1 MITGRGWG
9 TRAAQPAPV
18 RRHRRPSRGWRP
30 CRPVLRQPRTGCAHP
45 IPRTDRD
52 VIILTR
58 LGGHQVAVNPDL
70 IERAEPT
77 PDTVL
82 TMFDGHKIV
91 VAESVDE
98 VIDAVRSWRAS
109 VAAEAFGLTH
119 SAADPAESP
128 AELAAHSALSSSM
141 ARVLR
146 LPLSDRDGED

>member
-1 MITGRGWG
+1 M
-9 TRAAQPAPV
+9 
-18 RRHRRPSRGWRP
+18 
-30 CRPVLRQPRTGCAHP
+30 
-45 IPRTDRD
+45 
-52 VIILTR
+52 IILTR

-82 TMFDGHKIV
+82 TMFDGRKIV

-98 VIDAVRSWRAS
+98 VVTAVRSWRAS

-119 SAADPAESP
+119 GAADDASELV
-128 AELAAHSALSSSM
+128 ADDLAAHSALGSSL

>member
-1 MITGRGWG
+1 
-9 TRAAQPAPV
+9 
-18 RRHRRPSRGWRP
+18 
-30 CRPVLRQPRTGCAHP
+30 
-45 IPRTDRD
+45 

-91 VAESVDE
+91 IAESVDE
-98 VIDAVRSWRAS
+98 VVSAVRSWRAS

-119 SAADPAESP
+119 ATPDAAVDAGASVPAVRSARVASELVADD
-128 AELAAHSALSSSM
+128 LAAHTALGSSL

-146 LPLSDRDGED
+146 LPLSDRDGEG

>member
-1 MITGRGWG
+1 M
-9 TRAAQPAPV
+9 
-18 RRHRRPSRGWRP
+18 
-30 CRPVLRQPRTGCAHP
+30 
-45 IPRTDRD
+45 
-52 VIILTR
+52 IILTR

-98 VIDAVRSWRAS
+98 VIAAVRSWRAS

-119 SAADPAESP
+119 SATNPDGGTDGDMRSRWDRSGQTASELRADA
-128 AELAAHSALSSSM
+128 LAAHPALGSSL

-146 LPLSDRDGED
+146 LPLSDRDEED